1 MSLVHEDQLALP
13 TPCGDW
19 DVARLLAHLV
29 AMPRNFVEMADG
41 IEVDW
46 MAEPEPVTVGWT
58 ADFRSL
64 ADDLIHF
71 WHQVGEDADPRQV
84 DWQTAEL
91 AVHTWDLARAI
102 GHSPHLDPEVAER
115 GLAFMSSALTPRT
128 AGSPSARGA
137 GRRRRPGLRPL
148 AASPAA
154 PPDPSLPVS
163 PKRADPSLPA
173 AHKQLTRHFLR
184 QEGRVSAFWRT
195 RGDSRWVSEDQKSA
209 QPRSTIAATGP
220 PRRGPGGPR
229 RPTRRR
235 PGHRSRRR

>member
-1 MSLVHEDQLALP
+1 MTLTAPIESVVVLSRAIDQTGDVMSLVHEDQLALP
-13 TPCGDW
+13 TPCADW
-19 DVARLLAHLV
+19 DVARLLSHLV

-71 WHQVGEDADPRQV
+71 WHQVGEDADPQQV

-115 GLAFMSSALTPRT
+115 GLAFMSSALTPDV
-128 AGSPSARGA
+128 RGESFGPPVPVPDDAPVYDRLAAFA
-137 GRRRRPGLRPL
+137 GRTP
-148 AASPAA
+148 
-154 PPDPSLPVS
+154 
-163 PKRADPSLPA
+163 
-173 AHKQLTRHFLR
+173 
-184 QEGRVSAFWRT
+184 
-195 RGDSRWVSEDQKSA
+195 
-209 QPRSTIAATGP
+209 
-220 PRRGPGGPR
+220 
-229 RPTRRR
+229 
-235 PGHRSRRR
+235 